1 MSSSH
6 QSLTANHS
14 SLITHH
20 LAADPE
26 RPYVSARATGSRG
39 GWAGSP
45 DAGSNAQPHTP
56 ATTST
61 MPMALNMGEKMKPE
75 STMKTPVAT
84 TIGQYDGRGMWISCG
99 ISSGVGIQGRGVEA
113 GRPDASRGY
122 FSAQKASRLTTGGIT
137 AKLYSGGGDVV
148 APPSEGAAQGS
159 LPATSPRVRL
169 CTKFPMKIKIE
180 AEMMNEP
187 IVDTSFSVVTPRLG

>member
-1 MSSSH
+1 MSTSH
-6 QSLTANHS
+6 QSLTTN
-14 SLITHH
+14 H

-56 ATTST
+56 ATRST
-61 MPMALNMGEKMKPE
+61 TPMALSMGEKMKPE
-75 STMKTPVAT
+75 STMKTPSAT
-84 TIGQYDGRGMWISCG
+84 TTGQYDGRGMWISCG
-99 ISSGVGIQGRGVEA
+99 ISSGAGIHCRGVEA
-113 GRPDASRGY
+113 GWPDASCGY
-122 FSAQKASRLTTGGIT
+122 FSAQKASRPSTGGIT

-148 APPSEGAAQGS
+148 AHSSEEPSQGS
-159 LPATSPRVRL
+159 LPATSPWIRL
-169 CTKFPMKIKIE
+169 CTKFHMKIRIE

-187 IVDTSFSVVTPRLG
+187 IVDTSFSSVTPRLA